1 LTSNLVHTFCQMWRP
16 DPYVFMKKVIVLLS
30 GGIDSSTTLYIA
42 RHQGYKPFCL
52 IFDYHQR
59 HRREI
64 KSAKKIAQSIR
75 ADYKL
80 IKISLPE
87 GESSLL
93 NPNIP
98 LKSEKKKIPLTYV
111 PARNI
116 IFLSYAVSYA
126 ESSETSAIFIGAN
139 QIDYSGYPDCR
150 ETFISAFNEVIK
162 EGTRRK
168 NIKVIAPLIK
178 MTKGEIIK
186 LGMKL
191 KVPYHLTWSCYAGG
205 EKPCLK
211 CDSCKFRL
219 KGFKEAGINDPLLAD
234 GKSKNF

>member
-1 LTSNLVHTFCQMWRP
+1 MTKP
-16 DPYVFMKKVIVLLS
+16 DPFIFFMKRAIVLLS
-30 GGIDSSTTLYIA
+30 GGIDSSTTLYLVQ
-42 RHQGYKPFCL
+42 RKGYKPTCL

-64 KSAKKIAQSIR
+64 ESAKKIAQSIR

-126 ESSETSAIFIGAN
+126 ESSGTSAIFIGAN

-168 NIKVIAPLIK
+168 NIKVIAPLIE

-219 KGFKEAGINDPLLAD
+219 KGFKEMGIKDPILDA
-234 GKSKNF
+234 KSKNF

>member
-1 LTSNLVHTFCQMWRP
+1 MLRP
-16 DPYVFMKKVIVLLS
+16 DPCVFMKKAIVLLS

-42 RHQGYKPFCL
+42 QDKGYKPTCL

-64 KSAKKIAQSIR
+64 KSAKKVAQSIK

-87 GESSLL
+87 GGSSLL
-93 NPNIP
+93 NPNIS

-126 ESSETSAIFIGAN
+126 ETWEANAIFIGAN

-150 ETFISAFNEVIK
+150 ETFISAFNQMIG
-162 EGTRRK
+162 EGTKKK

-191 KVPYHLTWSCYAGG
+191 KVPYYLTWSCYAGG

-211 CDSCKFRL
+211 CDSCKIRL
-219 KGFKEAGINDPLLAD
+219 KGFKEAGINDPLL
-234 GKSKNF
+234 GVVSK

>member
-1 LTSNLVHTFCQMWRP
+1 
-16 DPYVFMKKVIVLLS
+16 MKKAIVLLS
-30 GGIDSSTTLYIA
+30 GGVDSSTTLYIA
-42 RHQGYKPFCL
+42 RHQGYKPICL

-64 KSAKKIAQSIR
+64 ESAKKIAQSIG

-80 IKISLPE
+80 IKISLPKSK
-87 GESSLL
+87 SSLL

-98 LKSEKKKIPLTYV
+98 LDPKSAKKKIPLTYV

-126 ESSETSAIFIGAN
+126 ESSGTSAIFIGAN

-150 ETFISAFNEVIK
+150 ETFISAFNRMIR
-162 EGTRRK
+162 EGTKKK

-178 MTKGEIIK
+178 MSKGEIIK

-191 KVPYHLTWSCYAGG
+191 KVPYCLTWSCYAGG

-211 CDSCKFRL
+211 CDSCKIRL
-219 KGFKEAGINDPLLAD
+219 KGFKEAGMKDPLLTN
-234 GKSKNF
+234 KK

>member
-1 LTSNLVHTFCQMWRP
+1 VGFILQWIKSAFFWT
-16 DPYVFMKKVIVLLS
+16 MKKAIVLLS

-42 RHQGYKPFCL
+42 QHQGYKPLCL

-64 KSAKKIAQSIR
+64 KSAKKIAQSIT
-75 ADYKL
+75 ADYKIL
-80 IKISLPE
+80 KISLPE
-87 GESSLL
+87 SKSSLL
-93 NPNIP
+93 NPNIS
-98 LKSEKKKIPLTYV
+98 LKPGKKKIPLTYV

-126 ESSETSAIFIGAN
+126 ESYGISAIFIGAN

-150 ETFISAFNEVIK
+150 ETFISAFNRMIG
-162 EGTRRK
+162 EGTQK
-168 NIKVIAPLIK
+168 KKIKVIAPLIK

-211 CDSCKFRL
+211 CDSCKIRL
-219 KGFKEAGINDPLLAD
+219 KGFREAGIKDPLLD

>member
-1 LTSNLVHTFCQMWRP
+1 
-16 DPYVFMKKVIVLLS
+16 MKKAIVLLS
-30 GGIDSSTTLYIA
+30 GGVDSSTTLYIA
-42 RHQGYKPFCL
+42 QHQGYRSTCL

-64 KSAKKIAQSIR
+64 KSAKKIAQSVN
-75 ADYKL
+75 ADYKIL
-80 IKISLPE
+80 KISFPE
-87 GESSLL
+87 SKSSLL
-93 NPNIP
+93 NPNIS
-98 LKSEKKKIPLTYV
+98 LKSGKEKIPLSYV

-126 ESSETSAIFIGAN
+126 ESFGISAIFIGAN

-150 ETFISAFNEVIK
+150 ETFISAFNEMIK
-162 EGTRRK
+162 EGTKKKKIR
-168 NIKVIAPLIK
+168 VIAPLIK

-191 KVPYHLTWSCYAGG
+191 NVPYRFTWSCYAGG

-211 CDSCKFRL
+211 CDSCKIRL
-219 KGFKEAGINDPLLAD
+219 KGFKDAGINDPLLD
-234 GKSKNF
+234 GKGKNF